1 MRIFER
7 IIQKSL
13 KLISKLLPWREP
25 IRLEGLQST
34 EELPALCQKE
44 GYHDVLIFTDN
55 TLAKLPKTVQLLK
68 ALKAH
73 NIEVTLVDTIT
84 PNPTTKMVE
93 TLFEAYRTHPFDAL
107 VALGGGSVI
116 DVAKAY
122 AVRLAK
128 PKKTLWS
135 LRGLL
140 KVRKTLRPI
149 VAVPTTAGSGS
160 EGTVAAVITDS
171 ERGIKF
177 AITDLSLIPKFAILD
192 PTWLV
197 GLPKTVAAQTGMDAL
212 THAVEAALSQSA
224 TKKTNHYAYEAMSL
238 IKTNLQK
245 AMSDP
250 HDLEAQTAMLKA
262 SHLAGLAFT
271 RAYVGYVHALSHPL
285 SARYNTPHG
294 LANAM
299 LLPRVLRMY
308 GKKIHVKLIALNHH
322 LALENADDP
331 NSFIHFIEALNDQLG
346 MPKTLPEIEE
356 QDIAWLIQQAKK
368 EIHPTYPVPT
378 YLKDVELEELYASM
392 NAKEHTP

>member
-7 IIQKSL
+7 LIQKSL
-13 KLISKLLPWREP
+13 KLISRMLPWREP
-25 IRLEGLQST
+25 TKLEGINST
-34 EELPALCQKE
+34 ETLPTLCREE
-44 GYHDVLIFTDN
+44 GYQEVLIFTDK
-55 TLAKLPKTVQLLK
+55 TLAQLPKTVQLLK
-68 ALKAH
+68 NLKAH

-84 PNPTTKMVE
+84 PNPTTEKVE
-93 TLFEAYRTHPFDAL
+93 TLFEAYQAQPFDAL
-107 VALGGGSVI
+107 IALGGGSVI
-116 DVAKAY
+116 DVVKAY

-140 KVRKTLRPI
+140 KVRQTLMPI
-149 VAVPTTAGSGS
+149 IAIPTTAGSGS

-177 AITDLSLIPKFAILD
+177 AMTDLSLIPKFAILD

-197 GLPKTVAAQTGMDAL
+197 GLPQTVAAQTGMDAL
-212 THAVEAALSQSA
+212 THAIEAALSQSA
-224 TKKTNHYAYEAMSL
+224 TKQTNHHAYEAMTL
-238 IKTNLQK
+238 IKNHLQK
-245 AMSDP
+245 AISDP
-250 HDLEAQTAMLKA
+250 HDLDAQKAMLKA

-308 GKKIHVKLIALNHH
+308 GHKIHAKLIAFNHH

-331 NSFIHFIEALNDQLG
+331 NRFIQFIEALNDHLG
-346 MPKTLPEIEE
+346 MPKTLPEIEDK
-356 QDIAWLIQQAKK
+356 DIAWLIQQAKK

-378 YLKDVELEELYASM
+378 YLKDAQLRELYQSM
-392 NAKEHTP
+392 SPKEYR

>member
-34 EELPALCQKE
+34 EELPTLCQKE
-44 GYHDVLIFTDN
+44 GYHDVLIMTDN

-93 TLFEAYRTHPFDAL
+93 TLFETYRTHSFDAL

-140 KVRKTLRPI
+140 KVRKTLMPI
-149 VAVPTTAGSGS
+149 IAIPTTAGSGS

-197 GLPKTVAAQTGMDAL
+197 GLPETVAAQTGMDAL

-224 TKKTNHYAYEAMSL
+224 TKKTNHYAYEAMRL
-238 IKTNLQK
+238 IKNNLQK
-245 AMSDP
+245 AISNP
-250 HDLEAQTAMLKA
+250 HDLDAQTAMMKA

-299 LLPRVLRMY
+299 LLPRVLRVY
-308 GKKIHVKLIALNHH
+308 GNKIHAKLIAFNHH
-322 LALENADDP
+322 LTLENPDDP
-331 NSFIHFIEALNDQLG
+331 NRFIHFIEALNDDLG
-346 MPKTLPEIEE
+346 MPKTLPEIET

-378 YLKDVELEELYASM
+378 YLKDAELEELYASM